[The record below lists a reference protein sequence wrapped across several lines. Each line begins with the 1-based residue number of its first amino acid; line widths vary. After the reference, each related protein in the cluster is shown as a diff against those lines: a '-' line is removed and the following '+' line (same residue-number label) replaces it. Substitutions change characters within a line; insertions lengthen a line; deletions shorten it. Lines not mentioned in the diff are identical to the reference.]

1 VYEELFSLSLSLCDP
16 GHATYLLLHNT
27 HTHDDLRQFNSI
39 LSLPKTS
46 AGVCIYLRH
55 AAWLQI
61 VSSCM
66 QQQQQ
71 GQVLQE
77 HQQQRAQ
84 KNKKKVA
91 GVFARPREKEAHA
104 WGL

>member
-1 VYEELFSLSLSLCDP
+1 MKSFSLSLCDP
-16 GHATYLLLHNT
+16 GHATYLLLHIT
-27 HTHDDLRQFNSI
+27 HTHDDPRQFNSI

-46 AGVCIYLRH
+46 VADIYLRH
-55 AAWLQI
+55 DAWLQI

-71 GQVLQE
+71 GQVVQE
-77 HQQQRAQ
+77 QQQQRAQ
-84 KNKKKVA
+84 KKKKKVA
-91 GVFARPREKEAHA
+91 GVAARPRQKEAHA